1 MPVTTCVARVKR
13 QGCRETVKAWTV
25 SRFSFPFPV
34 SDTVSSDP
42 VKENGPTS
50 DLAMYARTG
59 WLLCVGRH
67 TYHIFHIKVHTY
79 CKTVYSYIKYMIDV
93 ITARRE
99 TNPRRCDWVTRTSRK
114 PLSFPTTL
122 DLLAIWVCFRCLG
135 SRRCCPS
142 R

>member
-59 WLLCVGRH
+59 WLLCVGR
-67 TYHIFHIKVHTY
+67 THIIFFTSKYIHIVKLY
-79 CKTVYSYIKYMIDV
+79 TVISSI
-93 ITARRE
+93 
-99 TNPRRCDWVTRTSRK
+99 
-114 PLSFPTTL
+114 
-122 DLLAIWVCFRCLG
+122 
-135 SRRCCPS
+135 
-142 R
+142 